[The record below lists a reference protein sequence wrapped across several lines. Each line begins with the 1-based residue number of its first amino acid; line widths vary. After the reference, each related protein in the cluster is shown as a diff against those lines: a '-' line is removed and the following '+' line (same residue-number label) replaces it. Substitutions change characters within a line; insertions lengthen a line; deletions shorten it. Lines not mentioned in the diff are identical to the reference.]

1 MNEKG
6 KSIDDIMKESEISE
20 FYSRIM
26 GQGNGNVES
35 DSASSGNNFTLL
47 NLLQSLG
54 LVQKVDKDINSSNQQ
69 ENLLERLGLIE
80 RVDTSTYGGGTLG
93 VVDSPMS
100 MQMLMRNQ
108 EPVPQDSSGVNPQ
121 MTREQMEMILEAMS
135 NMNRR

>member
-6 KSIDDIMKESEISE
+6 KSIDDIMKESEMSE

-35 DSASSGNNFTLL
+35 DSTSSGNNFTLL
-47 NLLQSLG
+47 NLLERLG
-54 LVQKVDKDINSSNQQ
+54 LVQKVNKDINSSNQK

-93 VVDSPMS
+93 VVDSPMT
-100 MQMLMRNQ
+100 MQMLMSNQ

-121 MTREQMEMILEAMS
+121 MPREQMEMILEAMS
-135 NMNRR
+135 NMPRR

>member
-6 KSIDDIMKESEISE
+6 KTIDDIMRESKISE
-20 FYSRIM
+20 LYSRIM

-35 DSASSGNNFTLL
+35 DSTSNENKFNLF
-47 NLLQSLG
+47 NLLESLG
-54 LVQKVDKDINSSNQQ
+54 LVQKVDKDINSSNQ
-69 ENLLERLGLIE
+69 EDSLLERVGLIK

-93 VVDSPMS
+93 KVDSPMT

-135 NMNRR
+135 NMPRR